1 MHVSHYLSKIISYV
15 IGLDLEFHSHSR
27 EKVQCFETRLRIIF
41 LTLTWRDEIEII
53 IWSFLYFETRTRL
66 HIVILMFRDKT
77 ETLENHFL
85 WSSEKKWSLLS
96 SRIPGIEN
104 SRWTLI
110 ERHMNRPWGKRELV
124 RVNDD
129 QGWCLMVV
137 MMMTMPTKVEKCE
150 NTWEEERTGQGWCSL
165 RSSAM
170 VAPSRAQDLQDVSS
184 TLERREYQQLSNTNT
199 NTWWSWKITTPEFQI

>member
-1 MHVSHYLSKIISYV
+1 MHLSVFLSFKKIYHFVSNCLLCSSV
-15 IGLDLEFHSHSR
+15 IGMDLESYSSSR
-27 EKVQCFETRLRIIF
+27 KKVQFFEAISRIIF
-41 LTLTWRDEIEII
+41 LALTWRDEIE
-53 IWSFLYFETRTRL
+53 
-66 HIVILMFRDKT
+66 
-77 ETLENHFL
+77 TLENHFS

-137 MMMTMPTKVEKCE
+137 MMMTMPTKMEKCE

-170 VAPSRAQDLQDVSS
+170 AAPSRAQDLQDVSS